1 MRMAQ
6 KSVPQVTDDYGMIIM
21 RYVLALMMLI
31 HGLARIVLGGVAP
44 FGEFLESK
52 GFPFGTAVALLVTL
66 FELAGSGL
74 LFARKYVTAIA
85 LLFVLELIMGIV
97 LVHGPEGWF
106 VVGAGRNGMEYSVL
120 LLVGFIAVIVSERQR
135 QKMNS

>member
-6 KSVPQVTDDYGMIIM
+6 KSAPHVTNDYGMIIM
-21 RYVLALMMLI
+21 RYMLALMMLI
-31 HGLARIVLGGVAP
+31 HGVARIVLGGVAP
-44 FGEFLESK
+44 FGEFLTSK

-74 LFARKYVTAIA
+74 LFARKYVIVIA
-85 LLFVLELIMGIV
+85 FMFALELIVGIV
-97 LVHGPEGWF
+97 LVHGTEGWF

-120 LLVGFIAVIVSERQR
+120 LIVGFIAVIVSERQR